1 MGTMSIRL
9 PNSIHEQVRQLAE
22 REDISINQFITVAL
36 AEKLS
41 ALMTE
46 DYLRQRAVRGS
57 RAAFEAAMGKAPDT
71 DPAEHDQL

>member
-1 MGTMSIRL
+1 MSTISIRL

-46 DYLRQRAVRGS
+46 DYLRQRAARGS
-57 RAAFEAAMGKAPDT
+57 RAAFEAAMDKAPDT
-71 DPAEHDQL
+71 DPVEHDRP

>member
-1 MGTMSIRL
+1 MSTISIRL
-9 PNSIHEQVRQLAE
+9 PNSIHEQVRRLAE

-46 DYLRQRAVRGS
+46 DYLRERAAQSS
-57 RAAFEAAMGKAPDT
+57 RAAFEAAMAKAPDA
-71 DPAEHDQL
+71 DPAEHDRP